1 MKALRIF
8 VAGALASAASA
19 CTLPRPYGDTVDLH
33 TLFAGGYRSVQ
44 HEAFDGHRAYALA
57 LTTCDPA
64 NGWGYELGAS
74 YGTEDGEDGA
84 RPVSG
89 EFDDFSFGLRRTFG
103 TDDDR
108 ARPYLGFG
116 GSLMRLERSLEAP
129 TAEADD
135 HGAGP
140 YVCAGVLWSL
150 GRIGYGSGA
159 EVVLGMDLRA
169 LSGEDYDYE
178 QLTLVLG
185 FGK

>member
-1 MKALRIF
+1 
-8 VAGALASAASA
+8 
-19 CTLPRPYGDTVDLH
+19 
-33 TLFAGGYRSVQ
+33 
-44 HEAFDGHRAYALA
+44 
-57 LTTCDPA
+57 
-64 NGWGYELGAS
+64 
-74 YGTEDGEDGA
+74 
-84 RPVSG
+84 
-89 EFDDFSFGLRRTFG
+89 
-103 TDDDR
+103 
-108 ARPYLGFG
+108 
-116 GSLMRLERSLEAP
+116 MRLERSLEAP